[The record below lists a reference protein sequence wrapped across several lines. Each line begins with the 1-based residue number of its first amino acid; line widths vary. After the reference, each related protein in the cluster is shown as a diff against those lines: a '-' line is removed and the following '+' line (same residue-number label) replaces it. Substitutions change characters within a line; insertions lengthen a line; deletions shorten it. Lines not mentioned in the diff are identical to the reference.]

1 MKPYDRTDHMIPETA
16 ITLAISSRKWIAKYG
31 MDALRLRLSRHKAI
45 KDNQINSKKLFHY
58 ANKKGEVTKLSLTKK
73 EIKRYMNQLRNALEA
88 YRQRMKWLLSG
99 SRQMFGVISEQY
111 IVILVDCSA
120 SMATHWSEL
129 TNQIELLLND
139 QLIPRGIQ

>member
-1 MKPYDRTDHMIPETA
+1 M
-16 ITLAISSRKWIAKYG
+16 
-31 MDALRLRLSRHKAI
+31 
-45 KDNQINSKKLFHY
+45 
-58 ANKKGEVTKLSLTKK
+58 LTQY
-73 EIKRYMNQLRNALEA
+73 IVYLV
-88 YRQRMKWLLSG
+88 SG

-120 SMATHWSEL
+120 SMVTHWSEL